1 MSQAKQQIESEIK
14 SEVIQ
19 SLQQQLA
26 NAFLLYANYKKYH
39 WQSYGPLF
47 RDLHLLFDEH
57 AAAVLGTIDELGERV
72 RILGGSP
79 VADPRQFIERGTV
92 KVAAV
97 NRDMRGMIEEAMR
110 NHNYVIQE
118 TRQAIYRAE
127 RADDPGT
134 TDLFT
139 RLLSLHEKQHW
150 FLKEI
155 LEHDDGLVGAAS
167 AAEQ

>member
-1 MSQAKQQIESEIK
+1 MTQAKPQIE

-57 AAAVLGTIDELGERV
+57 AEAVLGTIDELGERV

-79 VADPRQFIERGTV
+79 IADPRQFIERGTV
-92 KVAAV
+92 EVAAAD
-97 NRDMRGMIEEAMR
+97 RDMRGMIEEAMR
-110 NHNYVIQE
+110 NHTRVVQE
-118 TRQAIYRAE
+118 TRQAIYRTDEAG
-127 RADDPGT
+127 DPGT
-134 TDLFT
+134 ADLLT
-139 RLLSLHEKQHW
+139 RIVSIHEKQEW
-150 FLKEI
+150 FLREI
-155 LEHDDGLVGAAS
+155 IEHDDGLIRPAKKIG
-167 AAEQ
+167 